1 MADGGAQYAEAEAP
15 LPYRRNL
22 AKPERIV
29 PVCLCC
35 AAMATEPR
43 ALRADAERNRRR
55 ILDAARK
62 VFAEHGLGVG
72 VDAVARAA
80 GVGVGTLYRRF
91 PTKQDLLAAVIED
104 GVCRLAD
111 AVDQIESED
120 DPWQAFEDTVRA
132 FAETIARDRGF
143 YEVIHGT
150 PEFIPIARESK
161 ERLLG
166 TVGRILSRAQEA
178 GVVRDDVVADDIAVL
193 SQVAARMPR
202 WRLDAQPELWTRYLA
217 LALDGMRPAAAN
229 PLPHEPPVPAPAAMQ
244 KTARRRRA

>member
-1 MADGGAQYAEAEAP
+1 
-15 LPYRRNL
+15 
-22 AKPERIV
+22 
-29 PVCLCC
+29 
-35 AAMATEPR
+35 MATEPR

-55 ILDAARK
+55 ILDAARD
-62 VFAEHGLGVG
+62 VFAQNGLGVG

-104 GVCRLAD
+104 GICHLAD
-111 AVDQIESED
+111 RVEQIESIE
-120 DPWQAFEDTVRA
+120 DPWQAFEATVHE

-161 ERLLG
+161 LRLMDSVARVV
-166 TVGRILSRAQEA
+166 TRAQEA

-202 WRLDAQPELWTRYLA
+202 WRLEAQPELWTRYLA
-217 LALDGMRPAAAN
+217 LTLDGLRPEGARR
-229 PLPHEPPVPAPAAMQ
+229 LEHEPPVRPLDAAPTQ
-244 KTARRRRA
+244 SRRRRTASRR